1 MSTIALY
8 YTSTFV
14 LSKPLGEGQ
23 NVVHKISENL
33 TVIQNVS
40 SDFFLLFRSN
50 NTNSSNEKNL
60 QRSSS
65 NGQQRSKRE
74 ASLQNDIPCQRTVQ
88 EITLFKDSYEIIS
101 HDGDN
106 LVLSKTPKVLNIS
119 CTHQNQQCCN
129 KAATYCR
136 IFTRNRKFIRISNNN
151 VIVHRS
157 LTDESLGEYCKCTL

>member
-1 MSTIALY
+1 M
-8 YTSTFV
+8 
-14 LSKPLGEGQ
+14 
-23 NVVHKISENL
+23 HKISENL

-40 SDFFLLFRSN
+40 SDFFLLFRSI
-50 NTNSSNEKNL
+50 NTNSSNEMNL
-60 QRSSS
+60 QRSPSI
-65 NGQQRSKRE
+65 GQQRSKRE
-74 ASLQNDIPCQRTVQ
+74 ASLPNDIPCQNIVQ

-136 IFTRNRKFIRISNNN
+136 IFTINRKFIRISNNN
-151 VIVHRS
+151 VIVPRS